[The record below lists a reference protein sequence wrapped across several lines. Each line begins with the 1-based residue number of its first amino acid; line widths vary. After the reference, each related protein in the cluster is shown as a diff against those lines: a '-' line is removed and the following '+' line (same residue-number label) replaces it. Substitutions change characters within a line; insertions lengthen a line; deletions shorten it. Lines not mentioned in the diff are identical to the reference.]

1 MEKKATIYLSKT
13 MTVIEDVSNSKMGKI
28 YTDKL
33 SNFKEIISK
42 YNEIK
47 LNTTNTEK
55 VFEKYN
61 KNLLDNGFKKYKTN
75 WFRKDYPA
83 KGAVDVEIIYKK

>member
-1 MEKKATIYLSKT
+1 MKKKASIYLSKT
-13 MTVIEDVSNSKMGKI
+13 ITVFEEIPNSKMGKS
-28 YTDKL
+28 YSDKL
-33 SNFKEIISK
+33 TNFSKVISK
-42 YNEIK
+42 YDEIK
-47 LNTTNTEK
+47 FNTTSTEK

-61 KNLLDNGFKKYKTN
+61 KSLLDNGFKKFKTN

>member
-1 MEKKATIYLSKT
+1 MEKKATIFLSKILT
-13 MTVIEDVSNSKMGKI
+13 IFEEVPNSKMGKT
-28 YTDKL
+28 YSEKL
-33 SNFKEIISK
+33 TNFNKVISK

-61 KNLLDNGFKKYKTN
+61 KSLLDNGFRKYKTN
-75 WFRKDYPA
+75 WFRKDYPV
-83 KGAVDVEIIYKK
+83 KGAVDIEIIYKK